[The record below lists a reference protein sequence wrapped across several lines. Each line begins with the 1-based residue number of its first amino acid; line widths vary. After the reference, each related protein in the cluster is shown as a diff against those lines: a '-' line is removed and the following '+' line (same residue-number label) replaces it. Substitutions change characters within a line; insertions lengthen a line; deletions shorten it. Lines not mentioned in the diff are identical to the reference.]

1 MKIEYNFITLV
12 ALGGFNPAIVSPDF
26 LNTVCELNLGK
37 PDDQSP
43 PDIPVIKH
51 LKFQNLK
58 FTVEMNRLQIMETE
72 IEDIAKTRCLSI
84 FNVYYEKLPYTP
96 LKAVGVNINYNLLAE
111 METKTEALKKKVSNP
126 STYLDFFKTNKI
138 NVIESSLQTKSDKT
152 WMSSN
157 YNIENVQGLTRSI
170 NVTQKK
176 DSLTLNYN
184 YEAGE
189 LDKDKSNL
197 SLLLDGYEKFCEEFL
212 DFMNYLEG

>member
-1 MKIEYNFITLV
+1 MKIDYNFITLV
-12 ALGGFNPAIVSPDF
+12 ALGSFNPAIVSPDF

-37 PDDQSP
+37 PYDQSP
-43 PDIPVIKH
+43 PDIPVIRH
-51 LKFQNLK
+51 LQFQNLK
-58 FTVEMNRLQIMETE
+58 FTVEMNRLQIMETG
-72 IEDIAKTRCLSI
+72 IEDIAKTRGLSI

-96 LKAVGVNINYNLLAE
+96 LKAVGVNINCDLIAE

-126 STYLDFFKTNKI
+126 NTYLDFFKTNKI
-138 NVIESSLQTKSDKT
+138 NVIESSLQTKADKT

-189 LDKDKSNL
+189 VDKHRLNL
-197 SLLLDGYEKFCEEFL
+197 SLLLDGYEQFCHEFL
-212 DFMNYLEG
+212 NFVKYLEG

>member
-12 ALGGFNPAIVSPDF
+12 ALGSFNPAIVSPDF
-26 LNTVCELNLGK
+26 LNTVCELKLGE

-43 PDIPVIKH
+43 PDIPVIRH
-51 LKFQNLK
+51 LKFHNLK

-72 IEDIAKTRCLSI
+72 IENITETRVLSI

-96 LKAVGVNINYNLLAE
+96 LKAVGVNINCDLIAE

-126 STYLDFFKTNKI
+126 GTYLDFFKTTKI
-138 NVIESSLQTKSDKT
+138 NVIESSSQTKTDKT

-157 YNIENVQGLTRSI
+157 YNIENVHGLTRSV

-184 YEAGE
+184 YEAGAV
-189 LDKDKSNL
+189 DKHKSNL
-197 SLLLDGYEKFCEEFL
+197 SLLLDGYEEFCREFSS
-212 DFMNYLEG
+212 FVKYLES

>member
-1 MKIEYNFITLV
+1 MKIDYNFITLV
-12 ALGGFNPAIVSPDF
+12 ALGSFNPAIVSPDF

-43 PDIPVIKH
+43 PDIPVIRH
-51 LKFQNLK
+51 LQFQNLK
-58 FTVEMNRLQIMETE
+58 FTVEMNRLQIMETG
-72 IEDIAKTRCLSI
+72 IEDIAKTRGLSI
-84 FNVYYEKLPYTP
+84 FNVYYEKLSYTP
-96 LKAVGVNINYNLLAE
+96 LKAVGVNINCDLIAE

-126 STYLDFFKTNKI
+126 NTYLEFFKTNKI
-138 NVIESSLQTKSDKT
+138 NVIESSLQTKADKT

-176 DSLTLNYN
+176 GSLTLNYN

-189 LDKDKSNL
+189 VDKHKLNL
-197 SLLLDGYEKFCEEFL
+197 SLLLDGYEQFCHEFL
-212 DFMNYLEG
+212 NFVKYLEG

>member
-26 LNTVCELNLGK
+26 LNTVCELNLGE
-37 PDDQSP
+37 PVDRSP
-43 PDIPVIKH
+43 PYVPVIRH
-51 LKFQNLK
+51 LKFHNLK

-72 IEDIAKTRCLSI
+72 IEDIAKTRGLSI

-96 LKAVGVNINYNLLAE
+96 LKAVGVNINCDLLAE
-111 METKTEALKKKVSNP
+111 METKTEALRKKVSNP
-126 STYLDFFKTNKI
+126 RIYLDFFKTDKI

>member
-1 MKIEYNFITLV
+1 MKIEYNSITLV
-12 ALGGFNPAIVSPDF
+12 ALGSFNPAIVSPDF
-26 LNTVCELNLGK
+26 LNTVCELNLGE
-37 PDDQSP
+37 PVDQSP
-43 PDIPVIKH
+43 PDIPVIRH

-72 IEDIAKTRCLSI
+72 IEDIAKTRGLSI

-96 LKAVGVNINYNLLAE
+96 LKAVGVNINCDLLAE
-111 METKTEALKKKVSNP
+111 IETKTEALKKKVSN
-126 STYLDFFKTNKI
+126 SGTYLDFFKTDKI
-138 NVIESSLQTKSDKT
+138 NVIESSMQTKSDKM
-152 WMSSN
+152 WISSN

-197 SLLLDGYEKFCEEFL
+197 SLLLDGYEKFCDEFL
-212 DFMNYLEG
+212 DFMNYLED